1 MLYGFNKDKEK
12 IPLYDKQEAYNNF
25 ENKYWNIPTKGDGQ
39 DSDITFK
46 LGTNKYGKVRG
57 VWMEFTRSADRKIST
72 NGVLYVGPIKRNM
85 SMKIDNYNGNNPRS
99 VVITT
104 NRLIPICVIVN
115 GQIARMVN
123 EPSGAVNYLY
133 VSDEDFYFA
142 VPGFTPSTIVDSVK
156 VYCLVAMDNG
166 VEQQGFNPIMEKYQ
180 EVSLNDAGDVIVQRT
195 PYNKDIKIAGTI
207 GEEILDCSLAINEE
221 YVSSY
226 NNIRIKR
233 EDEITISFD
242 KFNNSQPFPAIE
254 CTLSY
259 LYQNSAAIN
268 T

>member
-12 IPLYDKQEAYNNF
+12 IPLYNKQEAYGNF

-57 VWMEFTRSADRKIST
+57 VWMDLTRASHRFVSS
-72 NGVLYVGPIKRNM
+72 NGVLYVDSVKRDM
-85 SMKIDNYNGNNPRS
+85 SMKIDGYNGNNPRS

-115 GQIARMVN
+115 GQIARMVT
-123 EPSGAVNYLY
+123 EPSGAINYLY
-133 VSDEDFYFA
+133 VSNEDFYFA
-142 VPGFTPSTIVDSVK
+142 IPGLTPSTYVDSVK
-156 VYCLVAMDNG
+156 VYFLVAMGNG
-166 VEQQGFNPIMEKYQ
+166 VEQSGFDPIIEKYQ
-180 EVSLNDAGDVIVQRT
+180 EVTLNNAGDVIVQRT
-195 PYNKDIKIAGTI
+195 PYNKEIKIAGTV
-207 GEEILDCSLAINEE
+207 GAEILDCSLAINEE
-221 YVSSY
+221 YVDSY